1 MAEKKHSVLTSA
13 SLIVMVMLAS
23 KLLGFVRQV
32 VIAAAFGSGA
42 ETDLYFV
49 SSDFMISLSGAL
61 LSALSTALVARYI
74 EISVKDS
81 RKAAG
86 KVASQMLSL
95 FLLIAAAC
103 IALTCLL
110 APQLAR
116 LLSPTVTGDNAARL
130 VRYLRF
136 FSITFVFT
144 AFQSIYA
151 AVLNAN
157 DRYVPGKLYGVV
169 YNPIAIGC
177 AVLLSGRFG
186 IRVLLWAYLAGNLL
200 QTLLLRQCSRRIFT
214 FRPTLSL
221 RNENVRYLVQL
232 SIPLL
237 LSNLFLQLNGVV
249 DKALCSYLGEGFA
262 SNYQYAYTLEQF
274 VTGTITATLS
284 LILLSRYST
293 YVAEHDTER
302 LTDEFHR
309 SVSGL
314 VLLLAPIALLACLF
328 SADLV
333 RIVYL
338 RGEFDAA
345 AAQYTAQALVGFAV
359 GFPLVA
365 IREMLIRLH
374 FAYQNTKMPM
384 LSNIA
389 SVVLNAALSI
399 LLARYI
405 GILGIA
411 LATSLSAMLTIFLLD
426 RSARQYLPKH
436 RFSAFVPLFLRVAMA
451 CALAALPALALR
463 RWLPA
468 ASLAGLLGRFLLS
481 ALCAGAVYLAALLA
495 VRCPELKQ
503 ALQGLRGRL
512 SRR

>member
-1 MAEKKHSVLTSA
+1 MLD
-13 SLIVMVMLAS
+13 LIKTLCEPR
-23 KLLGFVRQV
+23 G
-32 VIAAAFGSGA
+32 
-42 ETDLYFV
+42 
-49 SSDFMISLSGAL
+49 
-61 LSALSTALVARYI
+61 
-74 EISVKDS
+74 
-81 RKAAG
+81 
-86 KVASQMLSL
+86 
-95 FLLIAAAC
+95 
-103 IALTCLL
+103 
-110 APQLAR
+110 
-116 LLSPTVTGDNAARL
+116 VTGDEGEIAALIAELAKPMADSVEIDTLGNVLAFKKGKRSDKTLMVDAHMDEVGIL
-130 VRYLRF
+130 VNY
-136 FSITFVFT
+136 ITEEGFLKFT
-144 AFQSIYA
+144 GVGVDAR
-151 AVLNAN
+151 VLNG
-157 DRYVPGKLYGVV
+157 RRFLIGEKRVPAVAGTKPIHLQSAEERTVAPTMEKLYLDIGAKDAAEAKLHVKV
-169 YNPIAIGC
+169 GDTGIFDSDFVCFGEGLIKGRALDNRIGC

-314 VLLLAPIALLACLF
+314 VLLLAPIALLACIF

-411 LATSLSAMLTIFLLD
+411 LATSLSAILTIFLLD
-426 RSARQYLPKH
+426 RSARQYIPKH
-436 RFSAFVPLFLRVAMA
+436 RFSAFFPLFLRVALA

-481 ALCAGAVYLAALLA
+481 ALCAAAVYLAALLA

-503 ALQGLRGRL
+503 ALQGLRSRL